1 MRPAA
6 VNKLK
11 KRRIS
16 MLYFIIGLFI
26 GAFIGVI
33 LMCFCNVA
41 SNSDEELDKIH
52 KQNDKNESEE

>member
-6 VNKLK
+6 VKLK
-11 KRRIS
+11 KRRNS
-16 MLYFIIGLFI
+16 MIFFIIGLFI
-26 GAFIGVI
+26 GALIGIV

-41 SNSDEELDKIH
+41 SNSDKELDKIH

>member
-6 VNKLK
+6 VKLK
-11 KRRIS
+11 KRRNF
-16 MLYFIIGLFI
+16 MLFFIIGLFV
-26 GAFIGVI
+26 GAFIGIV
-33 LMCFCNVA
+33 LMCFCNIA